1 MDYLPRPVKHTL
13 QALEKED
20 TLSCGLLTKMHKPK
34 FVGYIYIFQYVV
46 PVLNQL
52 SKRFQQGTLNFSHIR
67 PAVEHAKRN
76 LQTISSEAIP
86 VKQLQVDLK
95 PGGRLSGIDH
105 TPIEHHFVKNG
116 QTAQEVCYFSD
127 Y

>member
-1 MDYLPRPVKHTL
+1 
-13 QALEKED
+13 
-20 TLSCGLLTKMHKPK
+20 MHKPK
-34 FVGYIYIFQYVV
+34 FVGCTYIFQYVV

-95 PGGRLSGIDH
+95 PGGRLSGIDR
-105 TPIEHHFVKNG
+105 TPIDRASFCKNG